1 MSLSCLLLLQQ
12 LSYCV
17 DVVFVDD
24 VVVARSTVSI
34 NVLYESVVSLL
45 IEYFWIG
52 SVNIIDNML
61 PLLNVVNDTCVGT
74 CVAACAYD
82 ECYK

>member
-45 IEYFWIG
+45 IEYF
-52 SVNIIDNML
+52 
-61 PLLNVVNDTCVGT
+61 
-74 CVAACAYD
+74 
-82 ECYK
+82 